1 MQICNVLH
9 ITDARSKHWKRESA
23 CLYLVQWPEQL
34 NLSNF
39 FGGVGGGE
47 GLTDVI
53 CYGNHQ
59 LELCSVCKQT
69 SYCS

>member
-39 FGGVGGGE
+39 FGGVGGGR
-47 GLTDVI
+47 G
-53 CYGNHQ
+53 
-59 LELCSVCKQT
+59 
-69 SYCS
+69 